1 MGVEERIHDKRAEGR
16 KIIFAFDATNKGKV
30 NHKYIEGMI
39 AFF

>member
-1 MGVEERIHDKRAEGR
+1 MGVGERIHDKRAEGG
-16 KIIFAFDATNKGKV
+16 KIIFACNTTNKGKV